1 MKTYEIEIT
10 QVDVFRVQALDEDS
24 AIEHARGHKP
34 DAPGCVLE
42 VVRGHVSA
50 RAVHVSAPEH
60 DPFAAVNGARTKA
73 PEVNDEQLLARLGLA
88 AFDDIEQYRAALQQI
103 AQDRAVYAP
112 ELQNIARQAL
122 GMPKL

>member
-10 QVDVFRVQALDEDS
+10 QVDVFRVQALDEES

-50 RAVHVSAPEH
+50 RAVHVSAPSPNAHLGTRAQRALDRLFPDNPPEDAGIA
-60 DPFAAVNGARTKA
+60 DPPAW
-73 PEVNDEQLLARLGLA
+73 D
-88 AFDDIEQYRAALQQI
+88 Y
-103 AQDRAVYAP
+103 VYKCP
-112 ELQNIARQAL
+112 
-122 GMPKL
+122 MPGYVPPGKP